1 MIEGTY
7 IFLNIKYL
15 GEIRGYSNRLLIL
28 DNIDIKF
35 RAMKNLLKIFIVISA
50 IHCTNA
56 KAQEW
61 QWLKGIESSFIGDL
75 DNLNVGTDA
84 IGNTYVAGTY
94 GELMTGGS
102 LFIDNITHV
111 GTNGKE
117 CYLVKYSP
125 TGTLLWSKS
134 FGSLM
139 ADEIEDIA
147 VDASGNVYVSGIFF
161 SDMTIEGTTFTNDK
175 FDFFLLKFNGSG
187 TLQWAQKGNNGVAQ
201 TGAIV
206 NTKIALDANSNCYVI
221 GSYTLSCNFGTGA
234 NATTI
239 NSLGELDNFL
249 CKYNSS
255 GVFQWVK
262 SVGGIGNDHVQD
274 IAVAADGSPI
284 FAGDFGS
291 TTNNSI
297 TVETTT
303 LISAGNSDFYIA
315 KYSNNGT
322 YQWAKSAGGVQEDYI
337 EKIAIDKN
345 SNIYISGTF
354 GGATGAN
361 ASFGNINLSSAGLF
375 DVFLVKL
382 NMQGDFISGSSG
394 GSSSSD
400 GVLDL
405 VCNPKNAMVYL
416 CVQGTSNANYSGVVI
431 PNNNTH
437 TIRYSSNGTAL
448 SAIPLPVFRNAYI
461 STWENSISFFGKYEI
476 QITLGA
482 NSLST
487 LPGHSSNALFISRY
501 NDVPLPPPAIT
512 SFFPNSGLAG
522 SAVTIK
528 GRDFVGVTAVSFN
541 NVSTT
546 FNVLNDSNII
556 AIVPSGANTGK
567 IKIQM
572 GATSIT
578 SSIDFTINT
587 SSNLSYDWQWAKQY
601 SAPSSISNIIDACA
615 DSYGNTINVG
625 NYSGTLSIENSS
637 ITSSGDFDV
646 FIIKFNSLGNV
657 SYVKSFG
664 GISTDNVN
672 SVCSDNLGNIYITGD
687 FSGSISFGNNTLTSF
702 GGTDIYI
709 VKLNSNGEVVWA
721 KNAGGTNDDNGIDIT
736 YGPTGNIFLTGN
748 IFGNASIG
756 GISLTTFSAYIKTFI
771 AMYDKDGNAI
781 WANEATSTASNYGNS
796 IASDFN
802 GNSYVMGYFT
812 NGMKFG
818 VTEIFARVSNI
829 DYFLVKYN
837 SSGSLV
843 WAKRIDGDIIA
854 NKKRAAGIVCD
865 LSGNIFVAGC
875 ENINGIKQIAITKYN
890 TNGNVDWK
898 KTATSN
904 GQNYAEDISLSLN
917 GELFVTGQMTSTTSF
932 GNVSLD
938 IQNLF
943 GTELCVFRFDN
954 AGNALSA
961 HQAINTNV
969 NGEYGQTISV
979 DASNNIYSSGSY
991 GGTPTFGSTTLTTS
1005 GNLFHAKL
1013 GSTITG
1019 INNTTVEYISV
1030 SPNPSSIGYIYLSK
1044 YNNEE
1049 YAIVNIL
1056 GQTEI
1061 KGVVSDHKIDVSSL
1075 SKGMYLLRIKNGT
1088 AKVII
1093 E

>member
-1 MIEGTY
+1 MKKF
-7 IFLNIKYL
+7 FLSFI
-15 GEIRGYSNRLLIL
+15 LLSVLI
-28 DNIDIKF
+28 
-35 RAMKNLLKIFIVISA
+35 
-50 IHCTNA
+50 CTSA
-56 KAQEW
+56 KAQDW
-61 QWLKGIESSFIGDL
+61 QWLKGIETDFPGFL
-75 DNLNVGTDA
+75 DHLKVGTDA
-84 IGNTYVAGTY
+84 AGNTYVAGNY

-102 LFIDNITHV
+102 LFLDNITHV

-139 ADEIEDIA
+139 ADEVEDIA
-147 VDASGNVYVSGIFF
+147 VDASGNVYVSGIFY
-161 SDMTIEGTTFTNDK
+161 SDMSIEGTTLTNDK

-201 TGAIV
+201 TGSTV

-221 GSYTLSCNFGTGA
+221 GNYSLSCNFGTGA

-262 SVGGIGNDHVQD
+262 SVGGIGNDHIQD

-284 FAGDFGS
+284 FVGDFGS
-291 TTNNSI
+291 STNNSI

-303 LISAGNSDFYIA
+303 LTSAGNSDFYIA

-322 YQWAKSAGGVQEDYI
+322 YQWAKSAGGIQEDYI

-361 ASFGNINLSSAGLF
+361 ASFGNITLSSAGLF
-375 DVFLVKL
+375 DVYLVKM

-461 STWENSISFFGKYEI
+461 NAWDNSISFFGQYEI
-476 QITLGA
+476 ELTLGA
-482 NSLST
+482 YTLST
-487 LPGHSSNALFISRY
+487 EPSHSANALFVSRY
-501 NDVPLPPPAIT
+501 NDIPLPPPAIT

-578 SSIDFTINT
+578 SSTDFTINT

-646 FIIKFNSLGNV
+646 FIIKFNDLGNV

-687 FSGSISFGNNTLTSF
+687 FTGSISFGNNTLTSF
-702 GGTDIYI
+702 GGTDIFI
-709 VKLNSNGEVVWA
+709 VKLNSNGDVLWA
-721 KNAGGTNDDNGIDIT
+721 KKAGGTDGDTGIDIT
-736 YGPTGNIFLTGN
+736 ISTSGNIFLTGSVFGSANFDN
-748 IFGNASIG
+748 INLP
-756 GISLTTFSAYIKTFI
+756 SLHIKTFV
-771 AMYDKDGNAI
+771 AMYNKDGNAI
-781 WANEATSTASNYGNS
+781 WANEATGSANNYGNS

-802 GNSYVMGYFT
+802 DNCYVMGYFSI
-812 NGMKFG
+812 NMKFG
-818 VTEIFARVSNI
+818 ATEIFSRVSNI
-829 DYFLVKYN
+829 DYFLAKYN

-854 NKKRAAGIVCD
+854 NRGRAAGIVCD
-865 LSGNIFVAGC
+865 LSGNIFLAGC
-875 ENINGIKQIAITKYN
+875 ENINGTKQIALTKYN
-890 TNGNVDWK
+890 SNGIVDWK

-943 GTELCVFRFDN
+943 GTELCIFRFDI

-991 GGTPTFGSTTLTTS
+991 GGTPTFGSTTLSTS
-1005 GNLFHAKL
+1005 GNLFHSKL

-1019 INNTTVEYISV
+1019 INSSTVEYISV
-1030 SPNPSSIGYIYLSK
+1030 FPNPSSIGYIYLSK

-1061 KGVVSDHKIDVSSL
+1061 KGVVSDHRINVSSL